1 MFNIYTFKRLVRAS
15 FFLVSSLLLGCG
27 GSGDGASAPPPIDT
41 IPMNSEPTVSI
52 SGNDSVQERQT
63 LFLNAD
69 ATDSDG
75 NITSYLWS
83 VKSGPSVSLNG
94 ADSSELSF
102 TAPDVDEDT
111 SLVLDVTVT
120 DNDGA
125 TTTSEISISITRKV
139 SSVTINGLVTDK
151 AITNANLVITV
162 GDSIFNAVA
171 NENGIYNA
179 IITIDESLV
188 NELVQIRALGEQSI
202 NPEVEFVSLLT
213 SVSNLILI
221 AGDDGILN
229 SSEDFRVNVTNVTT
243 AEFALIEQAGPLP
256 TSDSQLLEAQDAV
269 NQEEKLILAALI
281 KIVVDGEGDD
291 AFNLPAGVIS
301 TLDLIDDK
309 STSEAFI
316 AEVNAQNP
324 SLIDETIDKIV
335 NDTDLSDSAAII
347 GTWAMVDQAFTSLTF
362 TDSGHYIHMEIGDP
376 DDDCTSAEGGYEL
389 GTYNWVKETGV
400 ITITNTEDTNGCIGL
415 HDGEPQNIPQILD
428 STITVVG
435 NTLTLSNL
443 EEGDYVFERTISDT
457 NAVVGGYYEGD
468 FDGDFFL
475 SIVLENGNFMELTHD
490 IEMLGMTLG
499 TYSWDEDSNLFDHT
513 SIIVNQTDDEFD
525 QVIFKPI
532 GDVVIWKDGDN
543 AGVMKRTHTS
553 RIQPY
558 LTENNVIGNFTITEP
573 GFDDVLIS
581 LIQEKLGQL
590 IEPGEDIETFAWE
603 LQFGQLLLSFS
614 DEQQEIEFITII
626 SPSMITNTGFDASVA
641 EFQMNSTSDGSEV
654 GEFEYWTETWIRN

>member
-1 MFNIYTFKRLVRAS
+1 
-15 FFLVSSLLLGCG
+15 
-27 GSGDGASAPPPIDT
+27 
-41 IPMNSEPTVSI
+41 
-52 SGNDSVQERQT
+52 
-63 LFLNAD
+63 
-69 ATDSDG
+69 
-75 NITSYLWS
+75 
-83 VKSGPSVSLNG
+83 
-94 ADSSELSF
+94 
-102 TAPDVDEDT
+102 
-111 SLVLDVTVT
+111 
-120 DNDGA
+120 
-125 TTTSEISISITRKV
+125 
-139 SSVTINGLVTDK
+139 
-151 AITNANLVITV
+151 
-162 GDSIFNAVA
+162 
-171 NENGIYNA
+171 
-179 IITIDESLV
+179 
-188 NELVQIRALGEQSI
+188 
-202 NPEVEFVSLLT
+202 
-213 SVSNLILI
+213 
-221 AGDDGILN
+221 
-229 SSEDFRVNVTNVTT
+229 
-243 AEFALIEQAGPLP
+243 
-256 TSDSQLLEAQDAV
+256 
-269 NQEEKLILAALI
+269 
-281 KIVVDGEGDD
+281 
-291 AFNLPAGVIS
+291 
-301 TLDLIDDK
+301 
-309 STSEAFI
+309 
-316 AEVNAQNP
+316 
-324 SLIDETIDKIV
+324 
-335 NDTDLSDSAAII
+335 
-347 GTWAMVDQAFTSLTF
+347 
-362 TDSGHYIHMEIGDP
+362 MEIGNP

-389 GTYNWVKETGV
+389 GTYNWVEETGV

-415 HDGEPQNIPQILD
+415 HDGEPQNTPQILD

-457 NAVVGGYYEGD
+457 NAIVGGYYEGD

-475 SIVLENGNFMELTHD
+475 SIVLENGDFMELTHD